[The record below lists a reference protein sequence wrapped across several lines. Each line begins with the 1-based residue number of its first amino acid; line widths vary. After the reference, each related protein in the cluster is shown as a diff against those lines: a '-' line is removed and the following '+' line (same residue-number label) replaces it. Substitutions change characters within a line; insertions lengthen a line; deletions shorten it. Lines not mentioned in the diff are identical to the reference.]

1 MHKHLKNSLRT
12 FFFMI
17 LILSSQGIKLWTKT
31 HVNLKVFKT
40 ILECFSFDWVYF
52 KSKFLTGYIESWNWT
67 LKKLKYYQYQKTY
80 SLSQP
85 EKNKKYLA
93 WVILSGVIL
102 WFSKVSNY
110 LECTDLWQPFSYLVF
125 FGISLY

>member
-31 HVNLKVFKT
+31 HVNLNVFKT

-52 KSKFLTGYIESWNWT
+52 KSKFLTGYIES
-67 LKKLKYYQYQKTY
+67 
-80 SLSQP
+80 
-85 EKNKKYLA
+85 
-93 WVILSGVIL
+93 
-102 WFSKVSNY
+102 
-110 LECTDLWQPFSYLVF
+110 
-125 FGISLY
+125 